1 MKTKP
6 PPNPSVVQ
14 DPGKYLQLFL
24 YPWLVNISTGLR
36 KLQFD
41 ENFDSFT
48 ASNVTIASG
57 DTARINNAFKVRG
70 SAAGVI
76 PSGRIIIKQTG
87 GGIVSDGAWTPETIE
102 MINNGPG
109 AVTVSIIFFR

>member
-24 YPWLVNISTGLR
+24 FPWLVNISTGLR

-41 ENFDSFT
+41 ENFDSFK
-48 ASNVTIASG
+48 ALNVSIANG
-57 DTARINNAFKVRG
+57 ATARINNDFKVRG
-70 SAAGVI
+70 AAAGVI
-76 PSGRIIIKQTG
+76 PSGRVIFKQTG
-87 GGIVSDGAWTPETIE
+87 NGLISDGNWTAETLE
-102 MINNGPG
+102 MINNGPND
-109 AVTVSIIFFR
+109 VTVSIIFFR